1 MRVIFLGCGYLGYNL
16 SRLLADDFAVEMWGI
31 DSPYVSRQDN
41 FHYVNVFDKAAMA
54 AMDMRDT
61 VVIDT
66 VALVAN
72 NARDDDETA
81 ALQRL
86 REQYENLLAALK
98 AGGIRLFVCFS
109 SGGTVYGDIAHP
121 AEETDPLSPETLY
134 ARSKVL
140 EEEMIRLSGIPYLI
154 LRVANPY
161 GGYQI
166 AGKRQGVIPVL
177 IRKALTGETFELW
190 NSEESQRDYI
200 YIDDLAAAIRLL
212 LQNNVMNETVNVS
225 AGSGTSL
232 KQLMDA
238 VEQET
243 GKKLEVMRM
252 ASDVPVV
259 QDNVL
264 NIAKLKRLT
273 GFAAAVSI
281 AEGIRRETE
290 RIREELK

>member
-16 SRLLADDFAVEMWGI
+16 SRLMDDFAVEMWGI

-41 FHYVNVFDKAAMA
+41 FHYVNVFDKEAMA
-54 AMDMRDT
+54 AMDMRDA

-72 NARDDDETA
+72 NARDDDEAA

-98 AGGIRLFVCFS
+98 AGGIRLFVFFS

-273 GFAAAVSI
+273 GFAAAISI
-281 AEGIRRETE
+281 TEGIRRETG

>member
-16 SRLLADDFAVEMWGI
+16 SRLMADDFAVEMWGI
-31 DSPYVSRQDN
+31 DSPYVSRQSN
-41 FHYVNVFDKAAMA
+41 FHYVNVFDKEAMA
-54 AMDMRDT
+54 AMDMRDA

-81 ALQRL
+81 ALQCL
-86 REQYENLLAALK
+86 RKQYENLLAALK
-98 AGGIRLFVCFS
+98 AGGIRLFVFFS

-200 YIDDLAAAIRLL
+200 YIDDLAAAISLL
-212 LQNNVMNETVNVS
+212 LKNNVTNETVNVS

-232 KQLMDA
+232 KQLMSA

-243 GKKLEVMRM
+243 GNKLEVMRM

-259 QDNVL
+259 QP
-264 NIAKLKRLT
+264 I
-273 GFAAAVSI
+273 
-281 AEGIRRETE
+281 
-290 RIREELK
+290 

>member
-16 SRLLADDFAVEMWGI
+16 SRLMADDFAVEMWGI
-31 DSPYVSRQDN
+31 DSPYVSRQSN
-41 FHYVNVFDKAAMA
+41 FHYVNVFDKEAMA
-54 AMDMRDT
+54 AMDMRDA

-98 AGGIRLFVCFS
+98 AGGIRLFVFFS

-121 AEETDPLSPETLY
+121 AEETDPLSPQTLY

-200 YIDDLAAAIRLL
+200 YIDDLAAAISLL
-212 LQNNVMNETVNVS
+212 LKNNVTNETVNVS

-232 KQLMDA
+232 KQLMSA

-243 GKKLEVMRM
+243 GNKLEVMRM

-281 AEGIRRETE
+281 AEGIRRETG

>member
-16 SRLLADDFAVEMWGI
+16 SRLMGDFAVEMWGI
-31 DSPYVSRQDN
+31 DSPYVSRQSN
-41 FHYVNVFDKAAMA
+41 FHYVNVFDKEAMA
-54 AMDMRDT
+54 AMDMRDA

-72 NARDDDETA
+72 NARDDDEEA

-86 REQYENLLAALK
+86 KDQYENLLAALK
-98 AGGIRLFVCFS
+98 AGGIRLFVFFS

-121 AEETDPLSPETLY
+121 AEETDPLSPQTLY

-140 EEEMIRLSGIPYLI
+140 EEEMIRATGIPYLI

-177 IRKALTGETFELW
+177 IRKALTGEIFELW

-212 LQNNVMNETVNVS
+212 LQNSVMNETVNVS

-232 KQLMDA
+232 KQLMDT

-243 GKKLEVMRM
+243 GRKLEVMRM

>member
-1 MRVIFLGCGYLGYNL
+1 
-16 SRLLADDFAVEMWGI
+16 MWGI
-31 DSPYVSRQDN
+31 DSPYVSRQSD
-41 FHYVNVFDKAAMA
+41 FHYVDVFDQAAMA
-54 AMDMRDT
+54 AMDMRDA
-61 VVIDT
+61 VVVDT

-72 NARDDDETA
+72 NARDNDETA
-81 ALQRL
+81 ALSRL
-86 REQYENLLAALK
+86 KEQYDNLLSSLK
-98 AGGIRLFVCFS
+98 AGGTGLFVFFS
-109 SGGTVYGDIAHP
+109 SGGTVYGEIGHP
-121 AEETDPLSPETLY
+121 AEETDPLSPQTLY

-140 EEEMIRLSGIPYLI
+140 EEEMIRASGIPYLI

-190 NSEESQRDYI
+190 NSEDSRRDYI
-200 YIDDLAAAIRLL
+200 YIDDLAMAIRLL
-212 LQNNVMNETVNVS
+212 LKNDVRNETVNVS

-232 KQLMDA
+232 QQLMTA

-243 GKKLEVMRM
+243 GCRLEIMHM
-252 ASDVPVV
+252 TSDVPVV

-264 NIAKLKRLT
+264 NITKLKRLT
-273 GFAAAVSI
+273 GFAAQVSI
-281 AEGIRRETE
+281 TEGIRRETV

>member
-16 SRLLADDFAVEMWGI
+16 SRLLSADFAVEMWGI
-31 DSPYVSRQDN
+31 DSPYVSRQSD
-41 FHYVNVFDKAAMA
+41 FHYVDVFDQAAMA
-54 AMDMRDT
+54 AMDMRDA
-61 VVIDT
+61 VVVDT

-72 NARDDDETA
+72 NARDNNEVA
-81 ALQRL
+81 ALSRL
-86 REQYENLLAALK
+86 QEQYDHLLSSLK
-98 AGGIRLFVCFS
+98 AGGTGLFVFFS
-109 SGGTVYGDIAHP
+109 SGGTVYGEIGHP
-121 AEETDPLSPETLY
+121 AEEIDPLSPQTLY

-140 EEEMIRLSGIPYLI
+140 EEEMIRASGIPYLI

-190 NSEESQRDYI
+190 NSEDSRRDYI

-212 LQNNVMNETVNVS
+212 LKNDVRNETVNVS

-232 KQLMDA
+232 QQLMTA

-243 GKKLEVMRM
+243 GSRLEIMRM
-252 ASDVPVV
+252 VSDVPVV

-273 GFAAAVSI
+273 GFAAQVSI
-281 AEGIRRETE
+281 TEGIRRETE

>member
-54 AMDMRDT
+54 AMDMRDA

-72 NARDDDETA
+72 NARDDDEEA

-86 REQYENLLAALK
+86 REQYDNLLAALK
-98 AGGIRLFVCFS
+98 AGSIRLFVFFS
-109 SGGTVYGDIAHP
+109 SGGTVYGDIARP
-121 AEETDPLSPETLY
+121 AEETDPLSPQTLY

-140 EEEMIRLSGIPYLI
+140 EEEMIRATGIPYLI

-200 YIDDLAAAIRLL
+200 YIDDLATAIRLL
-212 LQNNVMNETVNVS
+212 LQNSVTNETVNVS

-232 KQLMDA
+232 KQLMDT

-243 GKKLEVMRM
+243 GKKLEVVRM

>member
-31 DSPYVSRQDN
+31 DSPYVSRQSN
-41 FHYVNVFDKAAMA
+41 FHYVNVFDKEAMA
-54 AMDMRDT
+54 AMDMRDA

-98 AGGIRLFVCFS
+98 AGGIRLFVFFS

-212 LQNNVMNETVNVS
+212 LQNGVMNETVNVS

-232 KQLMDA
+232 KQLMAA

>member
-31 DSPYVSRQDN
+31 DSPYVSRQSN
-41 FHYVNVFDKAAMA
+41 FHYVNVFDKEAMA
-54 AMDMRDT
+54 AMDMRDA

-98 AGGIRLFVCFS
+98 AGGIRLFVFFS

-232 KQLMDA
+232 KQLMAA